1 MVIANNNDNLNNF
14 FFVLGEGNYSF
25 ALDFVRILNS
35 YKLLDTTFEVLAS
48 DFIPFY
54 STNNVENDFEPESS
68 TKTRENIQKLII
80 DYGVKI
86 WTDVDA
92 RNLHN
97 HPRLVSDLKLAMNL
111 KRVHFIF
118 NFPHV
123 KMAKMKIDMN
133 RNLLK
138 DTFMSIEDLSRT
150 CSIEVMV
157 YISLCYGQS
166 GINLI
171 EPALQHRSWSDSWQL
186 TEMASYG
193 NFVLVNI
200 CSFSSKSFKNLF
212 CDNIAKEQLIYNS
225 NYKYLMSTNTENK
238 KNLFCSNE
246 ELNLLS
252 EKFENYNPFGY
263 RQQNKPFRISITKK
277 QFEGGNIFVFEHRNF
292 ILNCFIPR

>member
-1 MVIANNNDNLNNF
+1 MVISNKNNKFNYIF
-14 FFVLGEGNYSF
+14 FATGEGNYSF

-35 YKLLDTTFEVLAS
+35 YKLLNTTFEVLAS
-48 DFIPFY
+48 DFIPFD
-54 STNNVENDFEPESS
+54 STNNVDNKFDRESS

-97 HPRLVSDLKLAMNL
+97 HSRLVSDLKLAIDL

-118 NFPHV
+118 NFPHI

-166 GINLI
+166 GINLV
-171 EPALQHRSWSDSWQL
+171 EPILQHRSWSDSWQL
-186 TEMASYG
+186 TEMASHG

-200 CSFSSKSFKNLF
+200 CSFSSRSFKSLF
-212 CDNIAKEQLIYNS
+212 CDNIAKEQMVYDS
-225 NYKYLMSTNTENK
+225 NYKYLRSANSENK
-238 KNLFCSNE
+238 ENLFCSNE
-246 ELNLLS
+246 ELNSLS
-252 EKFENYNPFGY
+252 EEFENYNPFGY
-263 RQQNKPFRISITKK
+263 RQQNKPFRISTTKK
-277 QFEGGNIFVFEHRNF
+277 FEGGNIFVFEHRNF
-292 ILNCFIPR
+292 VLNCLIPR